1 MNASMTTFSAMTSA
15 HVTDTASMD
24 AHAITKSLTITP
36 IAVVTSTFHH
46 QKTKNVSSYGKT
58 KLKNVETIA
67 LLSLK

>member
-1 MNASMTTFSAMTSA
+1 MNASMTTFSATINV

-24 AHAITKSLTITP
+24 AHATTKFPTITP